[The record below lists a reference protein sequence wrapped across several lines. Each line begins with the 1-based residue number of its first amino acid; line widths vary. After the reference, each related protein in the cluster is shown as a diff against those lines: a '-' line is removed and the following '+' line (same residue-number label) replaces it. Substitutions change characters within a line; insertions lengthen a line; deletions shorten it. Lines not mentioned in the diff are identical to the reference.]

1 MELGETLISLP
12 TGSAYAGDVV
22 RTGARY
28 NMSTIASNKRYVIDI
43 TKPWH
48 VAWWAAELGVSEQ
61 ALLDVIDIV
70 GNQARAV
77 EYYLAI
83 RESREQRELTTA
95 APDPDMLTIH
105 A

>member
-1 MELGETLISLP
+1 LGETLIPLSP
-12 TGSAYAGDVV
+12 GSAYAGDIVQ
-22 RTGARY
+22 TGVRY
-28 NMSTIASNKRYVIDI
+28 NMTPSDSNKRYVIDI